1 MNNLIGRCVQ
11 FDISENGYKE
21 GIIKNLNGDC
31 VTILQDGEIYKGEYY
46 RAFEIMLLVYR
57 EVLLYKNNIELEY
70 MTKYQ
75 DVIKNIA
82 KINTA
87 ENICKKMHLILDS
100 KNSLNANLNLGL
112 VLDNLIFKMGE
123 C

>member
-1 MNNLIGRCVQ
+1 MQSNN
-11 FDISENGYKE
+11 ENKYFTSLFT
-21 GIIKNLNGDC
+21 N
-31 VTILQDGEIYKGEYY
+31 KGEYY

-57 EVLLYKNNIELEY
+57 EVLLYKNNMELEY